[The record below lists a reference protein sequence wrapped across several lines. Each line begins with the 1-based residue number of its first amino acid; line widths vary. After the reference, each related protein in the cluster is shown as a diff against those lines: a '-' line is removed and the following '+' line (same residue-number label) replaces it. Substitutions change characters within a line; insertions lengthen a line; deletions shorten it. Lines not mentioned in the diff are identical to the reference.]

1 MADAVVSVVIN
12 AEDNAS
18 AAIGR
23 VAQSL
28 GALNAQGGNANIQ
41 TGKVNEGI
49 KSIGDASEKASNQAK
64 TLDKELTSGSNAIN
78 KFNTVSSRLG
88 SAGAKLESWGKAT
101 KDFGEGIDDATKPL
115 QKASAGILA
124 AGIATGKA
132 AIDFENNFANVKK
145 TVDGTPEQLEAV
157 EEGLIALGTTGI
169 NGRNA
174 IPATT
179 RELTEL
185 AATAGQLGIKTE
197 NIVDFTEVMAQ
208 MGTATNLY
216 GEQGAATL
224 AKFANITGM
233 SQSNFRNLGSSLVA
247 LGNNF
252 ATTEADIANMSM
264 RLASAGTTVGM
275 SEADILGL
283 ATTLSSTGMEAEAGG
298 SAISTVMLDIEDAVT
313 NGGDALEA
321 YAKASGKTAEQF
333 KKDWNN
339 SAINTIMDLFDS
351 LGESDNLAQSVN
363 DLGITEIRQRDAVMR
378 LANAHNQLRE
388 AVTMGNTAWQENTAL
403 QNEFDAK
410 ADTTASQIAVTKNNV
425 VEAARSFGE
434 VMLPSIKNAS
444 EGIKDYAQG
453 LARMDDTQKESM
465 INTAKNVVIAG
476 AAVKGITTLIKGA
489 GTVASGLGAIATA
502 AGTTIA
508 PVALAGAGIIAL
520 GAGLAYGIT
529 KYKEYQNAQR
539 NWGDGA
545 EEAAEKA
552 HEAIEKVQEISG
564 LQREMWDLR
573 QIINNPDSTPEQL
586 EAAKARIEEIAQ
598 LLAQEYN
605 LTINVNTSDLD
616 GAVSEVSSYLDTLGQ
631 MSVSELEMETGNL
644 KIELGENYG
653 RYAYHEETM
662 SNLQKQWDDNSENA
676 IKYSKAVGKIEGAY
690 GALTRAEEVYKNT
703 TGKED
708 FRETEEGARLIT
720 QAVNETDSALKEL
733 GENNA
738 TVETLADVEY
748 WLGELEKNYNDYKG
762 KATDAQVRMREEQAA
777 YEKWI
782 QSRERLSQAGITE
795 ATKGNT
801 ELGLANMKTAINDY
815 GAAVEDV
822 ASDWA
827 LAQNGFNS
835 FNEAI
840 QSADKDNY
848 VRDLVNNMQAL
859 GVQTEYAAA
868 QGALAE
874 NGFKTMEQAAQA
886 GGKALD
892 NVARDFG
899 EISLDKGLDLDKINE
914 VAHSLNM
921 IPEWKEITINAEGN
935 VEVIDTVRKAAEDL
949 SEHSDTKL
957 RVTAEGNIEVLE
969 TADEKLKALAQAGL
983 VTVKFNFDTGGWDIF
998 SNENGEKIGEIT
1010 VDGKVNWTTG
1020 EVEKPSEEETTA
1032 EGKTNFKKGEVEKPS
1047 EEETTVE
1054 GTINWKVK
1062 EIDTPDISGGTSTE
1076 GFIVDDWNSWS
1087 KGGNSITIE
1096 PEVNVN
1102 PKVSFNGET
1111 VQGGSFDLLEGL
1123 GLKSTTASAAEI
1135 ESVDV
1140 PANVNVQAQSVNVES
1155 MPEATATE
1163 AQTVDVTANVKLHA
1177 GNIDFSEFSSYVGMG
1192 AQAAAGLTGA
1202 QEVDITANVK
1212 LHAGTIDYSELSSY
1226 VGMGAQAAAGLTGT
1240 QEVNV
1245 TANINLLGGAIDY
1258 SGFQSYAAM
1267 GAQAAGGLIGAQ
1279 ETNVTANITL
1289 SGGSINTEALSS
1301 AVTAAIS
1308 GITAEGTV
1316 EATVTYTVNSSAP
1329 DQYKPANK
1337 TAVATYTVNS
1347 SAPDQYKPANKT
1359 ATAIYGLDSS
1369 AVDSY
1374 QPADKYATVHY
1385 TVSVEGAIPNA
1396 KGTQNFRGGLAMVND
1411 QKGVSDPR
1419 ELIIDQGRAF
1429 IPEGRDVILPL
1440 SKGARVFTA
1449 SQTKAIMS
1457 GLGIPHFA

>member
-64 TLDKELTSGSNAIN
+64 TLDKELTGLSKQSTSIPAQRISGGIKSIGDASEKASNQAKALDKELTSGSNAIN

-298 SAISTVMLDIEDAVT
+298 SAISTVMLNIQDAVT

-333 KKDWNN
+333 KEDWNN

-410 ADTTASQIAVTKNNV
+410 AETTASQIAVTKNNV

-434 VMLPSIKNAS
+434 TMLPSIKNAS
-444 EGIKDYAQG
+444 EGIKDYAQE
-453 LARMDDTQKESM
+453 LARMDDTQKESI

-476 AAVKGITTLIKGA
+476 AATKGITTLIKGA
-489 GTVASGLGAIATA
+489 GSVASGLGAIATA

-508 PVALAGAGIIAL
+508 PVAGITAGVIAL
-520 GAGLAYGIT
+520 GAGLTFGIT
-529 KYKEYQNAQR
+529 TYKEYQNAQR
-539 NWGDGA
+539 HWGDGA

-631 MSVSELEMETGNL
+631 MSETDLNKRGSELRQQLSESAIQFRN
-644 KIELGENYG
+644 
-653 RYAYHEETM
+653 HEQTM
-662 SNLQKQWDDNSENA
+662 SDLNQNYDDAGKKATEYSQAIRKITDAQNKYNEAENNS
-676 IKYSKAVGKIEGAY
+676 G
-690 GALTRAEEVYKNT
+690 
-703 TGKED
+703 D
-708 FRETEEGARLIT
+708 PFFRWTEEGRRLAKEAIDITNEERKKLGLDGGDIFSLFDVGQTIKKLNSLQDEANSKQSDFRTRIDEETDAYEKQIQAREELVQVGIT
-720 QAVNETDSALKEL
+720 QAVEH
-733 GENNA
+733 
-738 TVETLADVEY
+738 
-748 WLGELEKNYNDYKG
+748 
-762 KATDAQVRMREEQAA
+762 
-777 YEKWI
+777 
-782 QSRERLSQAGITE
+782 
-795 ATKGNT
+795 GNT
-801 ELGLANMKTAINDY
+801 ELAIDNMKAAITEY
-815 GAAVEDV
+815 GAAVENV

-835 FNEAI
+835 FDEAI

-899 EISLDKGLDLDKINE
+899 
-914 VAHSLNM
+914 
-921 IPEWKEITINAEGN
+921 
-935 VEVIDTVRKAAEDL
+935 
-949 SEHSDTKL
+949 
-957 RVTAEGNIEVLE
+957 
-969 TADEKLKALAQAGL
+969 
-983 VTVKFNFDTGGWDIF
+983 
-998 SNENGEKIGEIT
+998 
-1010 VDGKVNWTTG
+1010 
-1020 EVEKPSEEETTA
+1020 
-1032 EGKTNFKKGEVEKPS
+1032 
-1047 EEETTVE
+1047 
-1054 GTINWKVK
+1054 
-1062 EIDTPDISGGTSTE
+1062 
-1076 GFIVDDWNSWS
+1076 
-1087 KGGNSITIE
+1087 
-1096 PEVNVN
+1096 
-1102 PKVSFNGET
+1102 
-1111 VQGGSFDLLEGL
+1111 
-1123 GLKSTTASAAEI
+1123 
-1135 ESVDV
+1135 
-1140 PANVNVQAQSVNVES
+1140 
-1155 MPEATATE
+1155 
-1163 AQTVDVTANVKLHA
+1163 
-1177 GNIDFSEFSSYVGMG
+1177 
-1192 AQAAAGLTGA
+1192 
-1202 QEVDITANVK
+1202 
-1212 LHAGTIDYSELSSY
+1212 
-1226 VGMGAQAAAGLTGT
+1226 
-1240 QEVNV
+1240 
-1245 TANINLLGGAIDY
+1245 
-1258 SGFQSYAAM
+1258 
-1267 GAQAAGGLIGAQ
+1267 
-1279 ETNVTANITL
+1279 
-1289 SGGSINTEALSS
+1289 
-1301 AVTAAIS
+1301 
-1308 GITAEGTV
+1308 
-1316 EATVTYTVNSSAP
+1316 
-1329 DQYKPANK
+1329 
-1337 TAVATYTVNS
+1337 
-1347 SAPDQYKPANKT
+1347 
-1359 ATAIYGLDSS
+1359 
-1369 AVDSY
+1369 
-1374 QPADKYATVHY
+1374 
-1385 TVSVEGAIPNA
+1385 
-1396 KGTQNFRGGLAMVND
+1396 
-1411 QKGVSDPR
+1411 
-1419 ELIIDQGRAF
+1419 
-1429 IPEGRDVILPL
+1429 
-1440 SKGARVFTA
+1440 
-1449 SQTKAIMS
+1449 
-1457 GLGIPHFA
+1457 